1 MPRVATRAAGRR
13 APGRAPALSPAPEA
27 ADGTAADLQAAD
39 SSAAVREPSSGRG
52 RDLSPTGAGMSAVRG
67 GANLA
72 AGSVVS
78 RLTGFVRSAIIVAA
92 LGTGLFADGYNVAN
106 TVPNI
111 LYILLVGG
119 ALNSVLVPELVRAAR
134 RDRDGGAAYTDRLVT
149 AVCCLLLALTA
160 VTVAG
165 APWIV
170 SAYAHFEGPQRE
182 LTVTLARYC
191 LPQIFFYGLFALL
204 SEVLNARG
212 RPGPAAWTPI
222 LNNVVVI
229 AVFAGYLKIAHGAND
244 AGEVDADQVRLLG
257 IGTTLGIAV
266 QALTLW
272 PYLRAAGVRLRPRF
286 DWRGHG
292 LGAPLR
298 MAGWAVALVAVS
310 QVAYWLTTRLATTV
324 AERADR
330 AGIGHGVGYT
340 AYANAQLLWIV
351 PHGIITVSLATML
364 MPRISRA
371 AAEGDRGQ
379 VWAYV
384 ARGLCFNALAIVPC
398 AFFFLALGP
407 QLTAVVFQHGATSAA
422 DTRAMGLMLCA
433 FAPGLVAYS
442 AGYLIQKGHF
452 ALQDPRV
459 PRRATVT
466 TAVAGSVLSV
476 AAYLLMP
483 LAWAVTAMAGA
494 YSAAQVIGLRH
505 PAARFRRALKDV
517 DAAPVLKVH
526 VAVTLAAGTAA
537 GASFLLARF
546 TARVWSDGP
555 LASGLVLLG
564 ATAVFAALVVPTA
577 LRLMR
582 RPDARGGRRRARGR
596 SK

>member
-1 MPRVATRAAGRR
+1 M
-13 APGRAPALSPAPEA
+13 
-27 ADGTAADLQAAD
+27 
-39 SSAAVREPSSGRG
+39 
-52 RDLSPTGAGMSAVRG
+52 RG
-67 GANLA
+67 GASLA
-72 AGSVVS
+72 AGSIVS
-78 RLTGFVRSAIIVAA
+78 RLTGFVRSAVIVAA

-134 RDRDGGAAYTDRLVT
+134 RDPDGGAGYTDRLVT
-149 AVCCLLLALTA
+149 AVCCVLLALTA
-160 VTVAG
+160 ATVLA

-170 SAYAHFEGPQRE
+170 SAYAQFEGPQRE

-191 LPQIFFYGLFALL
+191 LPQVFFYGLFALL
-204 SEVLNARG
+204 SEVLSARG
-212 RPGPAAWTPI
+212 RPGPGAWTPI

-229 AVFAGYLKIAHGAND
+229 AVFAAYLVVAHGANE
-244 AGEVDADQVRLLG
+244 AGEVSADQVRLLG
-257 IGTTLGIAV
+257 FGTTLGIAV

-272 PYLRAAGVRLRPRF
+272 PYLRAVGVRIRPRF

-298 MAGWAVALVAVS
+298 LAGWAVALVGVS

-324 AERADR
+324 SERADR

-371 AAEGDRGQ
+371 AAEGDRDQ

-407 QLTAVVFQHGATSAA
+407 QLTSVVFQHGATSAA

-433 FAPGLVAYS
+433 FAPGLIAFSVQT
-442 AGYLIQKGHF
+442 LIQRGHF
-452 ALQDPRV
+452 ALQDPRI
-459 PRRATVT
+459 PRRATIT
-466 TAVAGSVLSV
+466 TALAGSVLSV
-476 AAYLLMP
+476 AAYLLLP
-483 LAWAVTAMAGA
+483 LAWAVTAMAAA

-505 PAARFRRALKDV
+505 PAARLRRALKGV
-517 DAAPVLKVH
+517 DSAPVLKVH
-526 VAVTLAAGTAA
+526 VAVTLAAGVAA
-537 GASFLLARF
+537 GVSFVV
-546 TARVWSDGP
+546 ARVAARTWSSGP
-555 LASGLVLLG
+555 LASGAVLLVS
-564 ATAVFAALVVPTA
+564 TVVFAALVVPTA

-582 RPDARGGRRRARGR
+582 RPADDDSGIDPVADLGRRSGGDRRGR
-596 SK
+596 RDRRKR